1 MSSKEFDVN
10 GTDYKIVLTE
20 QVIGHVNNLKSL
32 YNAAY
37 EDPESFED
45 VSSEISNTI
54 NEIASTVE
62 PEAEDSDLD
71 GLIQEIIKAVDS
83 KAEEIKKE
91 LEGKPAKKSKSKK
104 QSHFDLKLRKNWW
117 INYILNP
124 ITDIMS
130 KSCECGICGHH
141 SESECLQKECKCCLN
156 FHERPGPKRK

>member
-10 GTDYKIVLTE
+10 GTDYKIVITE
-20 QVIGHVNNLKSL
+20 QVIAHVNNLKDL

-54 NEIASTVE
+54 KEIASTVE

-71 GLIQEIIKAVDS
+71 GIIQVIIQTVDAKAN
-83 KAEEIKKE
+83 EIKKE

-104 QSHFDLKLRKNWW
+104 
-117 INYILNP
+117 
-124 ITDIMS
+124 
-130 KSCECGICGHH
+130 
-141 SESECLQKECKCCLN
+141 
-156 FHERPGPKRK
+156 

>member
-45 VSSEISNTI
+45 VSAEISSTI
-54 NEIASTVE
+54 NEIANTIE
-62 PEAEDSDLD
+62 PSAEDSDLD

-83 KAEEIKKE
+83 KADEIKKE
-91 LEGKPAKKSKSKK
+91 LEGKEKPVKKLKSKK
-104 QSHFDLKLRKNWW
+104 
-117 INYILNP
+117 
-124 ITDIMS
+124 
-130 KSCECGICGHH
+130 
-141 SESECLQKECKCCLN
+141 
-156 FHERPGPKRK
+156 

>member
-1 MSSKEFDVN
+1 MSAKEVDVN
-10 GTDYKIVLTE
+10 GTEYRIVLTE
-20 QVIGHVNNLKSL
+20 QVIGHVNNLKNL

-45 VSSEISNTI
+45 VSAEISSTI

-91 LEGKPAKKSKSKK
+91 LEGKPAKKTKSKK
-104 QSHFDLKLRKNWW
+104 
-117 INYILNP
+117 
-124 ITDIMS
+124 
-130 KSCECGICGHH
+130 
-141 SESECLQKECKCCLN
+141 
-156 FHERPGPKRK
+156 